1 MTQLP
6 AWQLFA
12 LAVGIW
18 GTTWHAIT
26 YQLADTPPELG
37 VALRFTIAA
46 VVVLAFAAWRGERM
60 RFPWRAHALFA
71 LQGTFMYGL
80 SYICVYHAEKHVP
93 SGLVAVGYS
102 ASPLLTGLGARLLW
116 GAPAGGRFLLGG
128 TLGVAGVAL
137 IFWPELTQVEARPG
151 ASLGLLYTVASVLL
165 STVGSL
171 AASRNREHGLPFWPA
186 LGWGLAWGAG
196 TAVVIAVASHPLPT
210 SLPTAPAWWL
220 SLIYLSVAGTVIA
233 FAAFL
238 ALQQRLGAGKSG
250 TVGVMTPVVALAVS
264 ALFEGY
270 EPGLATVAGM
280 ALAVLGNVLMLRR

>member
-6 AWQLFA
+6 SWQLFA

-37 VALRFTIAA
+37 VALRFSIAAA
-46 VVVLAFAAWRGERM
+46 VVLSFAAWRGERM

-151 ASLGLLYTVASVLL
+151 ASLGLLFTVASVLL

-171 AASRNREHGLPFWPA
+171 AAMACRSGRRSAG
-186 LGWGLAWGAG
+186 AWRGAR
-196 TAVVIAVASHPLPT
+196 V
-210 SLPTAPAWWL
+210 
-220 SLIYLSVAGTVIA
+220 
-233 FAAFL
+233 
-238 ALQQRLGAGKSG
+238 
-250 TVGVMTPVVALAVS
+250 
-264 ALFEGY
+264 
-270 EPGLATVAGM
+270 
-280 ALAVLGNVLMLRR
+280 RRS

>member
-151 ASLGLLYTVASVLL
+151 ASLGLLFTVASVLL

-196 TAVVIAVASHPLPT
+196 TAVVIAFASHPLPT
-210 SLPTAPAWWL
+210 SLPTTPAWWL